1 MRVGSAFLSLEERA
15 FLALTFANDFSV
27 MDTTYFAWTISSRA
41 HEKTLLILS
50 HTHTFNLLDT
60 T

>member
-1 MRVGSAFLSLEERA
+1 MSLEERA

-50 HTHTFNLLDT
+50 HTHTLNLLDT